1 LSEDYDRFSVP
12 KDPTNMPHDV
22 KLGISVFSISNIDM
36 REGIFDLEMWLQ
48 LSWQDERMRAC
59 QCQDRGNRKIIK
71 LSGELAQDIWIPDLK
86 VLNLVNVEKEV
97 GISKTGGIRLV
108 THESNAGVL
117 YDIRVQTLIDC
128 NFIASWFPFDNN
140 VCVLRIA
147 SDLHPVNEMFLT
159 MDKLPELKKSKGSGF
174 TFTIDWLSDDET
186 RLLPLSRYSSGDF
199 QCVGFRIG
207 FKRDGQSTIYQY
219 TAIMGVMVIMTTL
232 TIILPNDSVD
242 RLGPIGVILVGA
254 LTVYYTVSLDFPRPV
269 GGVSP
274 LVIYVLTG
282 LAICYFSLLE
292 FVVLLKFRRQPG
304 NMWVDRLDKTFLVVG
319 LITWVCMTVVVWVLG
334 KDMAGHCG
342 EEECYHNLD

>member
-1 LSEDYDRFSVP
+1 
-12 KDPTNMPHDV
+12 M
-22 KLGISVFSISNIDM
+22 
-36 REGIFDLEMWLQ
+36 
-48 LSWQDERMRAC
+48 
-59 QCQDRGNRKIIK
+59 
-71 LSGELAQDIWIPDLK
+71 
-86 VLNLVNVEKEV
+86 
-97 GISKTGGIRLV
+97 
-108 THESNAGVL
+108 
-117 YDIRVQTLIDC
+117 
-128 NFIASWFPFDNN
+128 
-140 VCVLRIA
+140 
-147 SDLHPVNEMFLT
+147 DLHPVNEMFLN
-159 MDKLPELKKSKGSGF
+159 MDKLPELKKSQGSGF
-174 TFTIDWLSDDET
+174 NFTIDWLSDDER

-232 TIILPNDSVD
+232 TIILLNDSID

-274 LVIYVLTG
+274 LVIYVLTA

-319 LITWVCMTVVVWVLG
+319 LITWVCLTVVVWVWG
-334 KDMAGHCG
+334 KVMAGHCG